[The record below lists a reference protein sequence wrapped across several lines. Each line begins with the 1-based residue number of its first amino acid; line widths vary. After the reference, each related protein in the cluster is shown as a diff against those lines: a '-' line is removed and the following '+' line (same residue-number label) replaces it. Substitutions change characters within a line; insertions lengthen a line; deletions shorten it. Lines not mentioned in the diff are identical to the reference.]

1 MTTVEMNGELSP
13 VDLQRRSRRILE
25 LSLDAQVA
33 LLPQALAVFAVV
45 LPIFV
50 WAGSFARDSAFMA
63 ASFAVF
69 AINWPVF
76 YIVLNW
82 LQRPSG
88 RDLARRLRV
97 QIGAGLL
104 WALAVAQIAAFADG
118 AGAAREPILMAAA
131 GAAVICLFF
140 TAPSLPALL
149 IVGPTAMAGPLIA
162 LFASPATRDTTGL
175 VWGAFALAFLLTL
188 ILNQTLRRQFAL
200 AADRETLTEAAEA
213 ARSRSEKL
221 AKSKTDLLSTLS
233 HEIRVG
239 LTGVTHVL
247 AAAAGQNARAAPS
260 REQLAA
266 ALAAAEDLIMVLD
279 ATLDSDR
286 AEDGGLAI
294 DSGHFDAASVV
305 REVAAQARQ
314 QASRRGLGF
323 TVFIEPELENG
334 SAGAA
339 IGDPLRVRQIL
350 ANLVGNAL
358 KYTLRGQVEV
368 RLERRGASLLELAVA
383 DTGPGLTP
391 DELEAAFQPFHR
403 IGRTGAGVPGAGLG
417 LSLSRQLANLMGARI
432 AARSA
437 IGVGSCFTLELPFDP
452 EAAPVASR
460 SDVHEFQLGG
470 GRRLK
475 VLIAEEDPLSAALLR
490 TILEQ
495 LGHQVAHAKNGR
507 RALDLAGTMGFDLVM
522 LAARMPEMDGFET
535 ARALRAGNG
544 PLAATPLVAV
554 IDGEADEAQA
564 CLEAG
569 VEAVIRKPLSVTAV
583 ARTLAAVGDRRGAYV
598 GRTAA

>member
-1 MTTVEMNGELSP
+1 MTALGISGEVAP
-13 VDLQRRSRRILE
+13 EEPQRRARRTLE

-33 LLPQALAVFAVV
+33 LLPQALAVFAVT

-50 WAGSFARDSAFMA
+50 WVSSFARDAAFMA
-63 ASFAVF
+63 ASFAIF
-69 AINWPVF
+69 AINWAVF
-76 YIVLNW
+76 YIVVNW
-82 LQRPSG
+82 LEGRSG
-88 RDLARRLRV
+88 NALSDRLRV
-97 QIGAGLL
+97 QIGSGLL
-104 WALAVAQIAAFADG
+104 WALAVMQIAAFANG

-131 GAAVICLFF
+131 AAAVICLFF
-140 TAPSLPALL
+140 TAPLLPALL
-149 IVGPTAMAGPLIA
+149 IVGPVAMAGPLYA
-162 LFASPATRDTTGL
+162 LFASPSTRDQAGL

-200 AADRETLTEAAEA
+200 AADRELLNEAAEA
-213 ARSRSEKL
+213 ARTRSDKL
-221 AKSKTDLLSTLS
+221 ARSKSDLLETLS
-233 HEIRVG
+233 HEIRNG
-239 LTGVTHVL
+239 LTGVAHVL

-279 ATLDSDR
+279 ATLDSDT
-286 AEDGGLAI
+286 AEGGRLI
-294 DSGHFDAASVV
+294 VTSSRFDAAALV
-305 REVAAQARQ
+305 REVVAQARQ
-314 QASRRGLGF
+314 QASRRELGF
-323 TVFIEPELENG
+323 SVYIEPELETEG
-334 SAGAA
+334 GAA
-339 IGDPLRVRQIL
+339 VGDALRVRQIL

-358 KYTLRGQVEV
+358 KYTVRGQVEV
-368 RLERRGASLLELAVA
+368 RLERRGSALLEIAVA

-391 DELEAAFQPFHR
+391 EELEAAFQPFHR
-403 IGRTGAGVPGAGLG
+403 VGRTGAGVAGAGLG
-417 LSLSRQLANLMGARI
+417 LSLSRQLAALMGARI

-437 IGVGSCFTLELPFDP
+437 VGVGSCFTLELPFDAD
-452 EAAPVASR
+452 AAPIAAPSE
-460 SDVHEFQLGG
+460 VHELQLGG

-507 RALDLAGTMGFDLVM
+507 RALDLAGAVGFDLVM
-522 LAARMPEMDGFET
+522 LAARMSEMDGFDT
-535 ARALRAGNG
+535 ARALRADNG

-564 CLEAG
+564 WTAAG

-583 ARTLAAVGDRRGAYV
+583 ARALAAAGPRQTGYA